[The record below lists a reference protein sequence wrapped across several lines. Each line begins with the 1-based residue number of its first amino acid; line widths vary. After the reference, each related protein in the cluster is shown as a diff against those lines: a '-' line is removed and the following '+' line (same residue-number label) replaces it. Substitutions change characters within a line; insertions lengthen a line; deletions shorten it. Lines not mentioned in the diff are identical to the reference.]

1 VNNEQFYCLL
11 PSVNNIEQGVI
22 MFIYTDSLSRNTDIS
37 LSDNTKKQIIF
48 TTPSNEKLFHYL
60 KEELNL
66 PHQFFE
72 DVEEEDQSIS
82 YDEYENVSHSVA
94 KYMKFDED
102 EYLLYEELNV
112 SLINVPNKLII
123 LCDDTDIIT
132 EVAKKFSKR
141 YRSHQSIEYA
151 TYTVLDILV
160 DNSMLMIDVIDSTLE
175 KLEDDILNEMI
186 KEHEIQRNVY
196 FARRTLNRLS
206 KISVQGSDAVNK
218 MYNNLTPKAKKS
230 LKYEFIDLKEH
241 LKFLINESRGLLD
254 RTGYLLNLHM
264 GMMSNKMNQAM
275 QRLAAISLI
284 FLPLTFL
291 VGNYGMNF
299 EHMPELK
306 TEYGY
311 FYITAINLA
320 IALGIYIWLKRK
332 KWI

>member
-1 VNNEQFYCLL
+1 
-11 PSVNNIEQGVI
+11 
-22 MFIYTDSLSRNTDIS
+22 MFIYTDSLNRSTKIS
-37 LSDNTKKQIIF
+37 LSDSKKQIIF
-48 TTPSNEKLFHYL
+48 TTPSNETLFDYL
-60 KEELNL
+60 KNELNL

-72 DVEEEDQSIS
+72 DIEEEDQSIS

-112 SLINVPNKLII
+112 SLINVSNKLIV
-123 LCDDTDIIT
+123 LCEDEDVIT
-132 EVAKKFSKR
+132 EMAKKFAKR
-141 YRSHQSIEYA
+141 YKNNQSIEYA
-151 TYTVLDILV
+151 TYTILDILV
-160 DNSMLMIDVIDSTLE
+160 DNSMLMVDVIDSTLE
-175 KLEDDILNEMI
+175 KLEDDIFNEVI
-186 KEHEIQRNVY
+186 DEHEIQKNVY

-206 KISVQGSDAVNK
+206 KISVQESDAVNK
-218 MYNNLTPKAKKS
+218 IYNKLTQKEKKS
-230 LKYEFIDLKEH
+230 LKYEFMDLKEH
-241 LKFLINESRGLLD
+241 LKFLITESRGLLD

-284 FLPLTFL
+284 FLPLTFV

-299 EHMPELK
+299 ENMPELK

-311 FYITAINLA
+311 FYVTALNVV
-320 IALGIYIWLKRK
+320 IALGIYMWLKKK

>member
-1 VNNEQFYCLL
+1 
-11 PSVNNIEQGVI
+11 
-22 MFIYTDSLSRNTDIS
+22 MFIYTNALTRSSDLSIANEQ
-37 LSDNTKKQIIF
+37 KQIIF
-48 TTPSNEKLFHYL
+48 STPENETLFNYL
-60 KEELNL
+60 KNELNL

-112 SLINVPNKLII
+112 SLINIPNKLIV
-123 LCDDTDIIT
+123 LCDDKDIIT
-132 EVAKKFSKR
+132 EIAKKFAKR

-175 KLEDDILNEMI
+175 KLEDDILNEII
-186 KEHEIQRNVY
+186 KEHEVQRNVY

-299 EHMPELK
+299 EYMPELK
-306 TEYGY
+306 TKYGY
-311 FYITAINLA
+311 FYITALNIA
-320 IALGIYIWLKRK
+320 VALGIYIWLKKK

>member
-1 VNNEQFYCLL
+1 
-11 PSVNNIEQGVI
+11 
-22 MFIYTDSLSRNTDIS
+22 MFIYTDNLQKNENIS
-37 LSDNTKKQIIF
+37 LSNDTKKQIIF
-48 TTPSNEKLFHYL
+48 TTPSNDKLANYL
-60 KEELNL
+60 KNDLKL

-72 DVEEEDQSIS
+72 DIEEEDQSIS
-82 YDEYENVSHSVA
+82 YDEYDNIKHSVA

-112 SLINVPNKLII
+112 SLIIISNQLIV
-123 LCDDTDIIT
+123 LCEDTDIIT
-132 EVAKKFSKR
+132 ELAKKFAKR
-141 YRSHQSIEYA
+141 YKSHQSIEYA
-151 TYTVLDILV
+151 TYTIFDILV

-175 KLEDDILNEMI
+175 KLEDDILNEVVI
-186 KEHEIQRNVY
+186 EQEVQKNVY

-206 KISVQGSDAVNK
+206 KISVQGSDVVNK
-218 MYNNLTPKAKKS
+218 MYNHFTQKSKKN

-241 LKFLINESRGLLD
+241 LKFLITESRGLLD

-284 FLPLTFL
+284 FLPLTFV

-299 EHMPELK
+299 DNMPELK
-306 TEYGY
+306 MKYGY
-311 FYITAINLA
+311 FYITALNIIIA
-320 IALGIYIWLKRK
+320 IGIYAWLKKK

>member
-1 VNNEQFYCLL
+1 
-11 PSVNNIEQGVI
+11 
-22 MFIYTDSLSRNTDIS
+22 MFIYTDSLNRSTKIS
-37 LSDNTKKQIIF
+37 LSDSKKQIIF
-48 TTPSNEKLFHYL
+48 TTPSNETLFNYL
-60 KEELNL
+60 KNELNL

-72 DVEEEDQSIS
+72 DIEEEDQSIS

-112 SLINVPNKLII
+112 SLINVSNKLIV
-123 LCDDTDIIT
+123 LCDDKDIIT
-132 EVAKKFSKR
+132 EMAKKFAKR
-141 YRSHQSIEYA
+141 YKNHQSIEYA
-151 TYTVLDILV
+151 TYTILDILV
-160 DNSMLMIDVIDSTLE
+160 DNSMLMVDVIDSTLE
-175 KLEDDILNEMI
+175 KLEDDIFNEI
-186 KEHEIQRNVY
+186 INEHDIQKNVY

-206 KISVQGSDAVNK
+206 KISVQESDAVNK
-218 MYNNLTPKAKKS
+218 IYNNFSPKAKKN
-230 LKYEFIDLKEH
+230 LKYEFMDLKEH

-284 FLPLTFL
+284 FLPLTFI

-299 EHMPELK
+299 ENMPELK
-306 TEYGY
+306 TKYGY
-311 FYITAINLA
+311 FYITAVNI
-320 IALGIYIWLKRK
+320 ITALGIYLWLKKK